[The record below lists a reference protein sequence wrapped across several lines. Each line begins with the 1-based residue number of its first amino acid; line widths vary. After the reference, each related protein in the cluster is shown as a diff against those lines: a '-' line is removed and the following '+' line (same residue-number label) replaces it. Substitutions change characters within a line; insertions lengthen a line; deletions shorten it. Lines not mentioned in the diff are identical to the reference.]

1 MLVLA
6 KSAAGRE
13 FLYVGESAHKVAKK
27 DAAKIAAILN
37 DLRYDLKEGQ
47 IWYPHTIDEYDTAAW
62 TYASDYRQSFTL
74 TKTGAVKER
83 RAPRVYW

>member
-27 DAAKIAAILN
+27 DAEKIAAILN
-37 DLRYDLKEGQ
+37 DIRYDLKEGQ
-47 IWYPHTIDEYDTAAW
+47 IWYPHTIDEYDPAW
-62 TYASDYRQSFTL
+62 IYASDYKQAFTL
-74 TKTGAVKER
+74 TKAGALKER
-83 RAPRVYW
+83 RAPRIYW

>member
-6 KSAAGRE
+6 KSAAGHE

-27 DAAKIAAILN
+27 SADKIAAILN

-47 IWYPHTIDEYDTAAW
+47 IWFPHEIDEYNTAAW
-62 TYASDYRQSFTL
+62 IYAAECGQSFTL
-74 TKTGAVKER
+74 TKAGALKER
-83 RAPRVYW
+83 RARY

>member
-6 KSAAGRE
+6 KSVAGRE
-13 FLYVGESAHKVAKK
+13 FLYSAESAHKVTKR
-27 DAAKIAAILN
+27 DAGKIAEILN
-37 DLRYDLKEGQ
+37 AAAHDLKPGET
-47 IWYPHTIDEYDTAAW
+47 WYPHTIDEYDTAAW